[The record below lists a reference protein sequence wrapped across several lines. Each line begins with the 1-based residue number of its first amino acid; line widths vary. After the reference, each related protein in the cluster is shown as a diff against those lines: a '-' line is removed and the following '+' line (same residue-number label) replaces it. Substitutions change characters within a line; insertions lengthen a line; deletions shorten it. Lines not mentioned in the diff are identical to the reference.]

1 MIHWYVSEMGSDF
14 EAWFA
19 RLATKPLPGGVAA
32 AAVAASLGSALV
44 AKVCRLTL
52 AQSSLSDQDRSSVRV
67 VIGLAEQQ
75 GKEMMAVVRK
85 DELGYQAVL
94 DTGRLPGSSPERDQA
109 WQRATESPLQLAEG
123 CLELLQTMPALF
135 EVCLPAA
142 FADLKVACRLLDVG
156 VRAGLEAAESNL
168 GRWQGGAES
177 SPFLS
182 RAERLRKGYL
192 ARPWCD
198 G

>member
-1 MIHWYVSEMGSDF
+1 
-14 EAWFA
+14 
-19 RLATKPLPGGVAA
+19 
-32 AAVAASLGSALV
+32 LGSALV

-52 AQSSLSDQDRSSVRV
+52 GQSSLSDQERGSVKSAL
-67 VIGLAEQQ
+67 GLAERQ
-75 GKEMMAVVRK
+75 GAVTMALVRE

-94 DTGRLPGSSPERDQA
+94 DTGRLPGSSPEREQA
-109 WQRATESPLQLAEG
+109 WQRATETPLQLAEG
-123 CLELLQTMPALF
+123 CLEVLERLPALL

-142 FADLKVACRLLDVG
+142 RVDLKVACRLLDVG

-168 GRWQGGAES
+168 GRWQGGSES
-177 SPFLS
+177 RPFLS
-182 RAERLRKGYL
+182 RAERSRKRYL

>member
-52 AQSSLSDQDRSSVRV
+52 GQSSLSDQERDNVKSVL
-67 VIGLAEQQ
+67 GLAERQ
-75 GKEMMAVVRK
+75 GVVMMAVVRE
-85 DELGYQAVL
+85 DELGYQSVL
-94 DTGRLPGSSPERDQA
+94 DTSRSPGSSPERRQA

-123 CLELLQTMPALF
+123 CRDLLERMPSLF

-142 FADLKVACRLLDVG
+142 SADLKVGCRLLEVG

-168 GRWQGGAES
+168 SRWQGGSAS
-177 SPFLS
+177 IPFLS